1 MELKV
6 SKLYAKSKDEKEI
19 LKDFSL
25 TINSSE
31 VHVLMGPNGC
41 GKSTLSKV
49 IMASPEYNITKG
61 DISINGESIKGLT
74 TDEIA
79 RKGVFMVFQNPISI
93 DGVSNSEFLRTAYG
107 ASHEQTPIFSFIK
120 EVNGYLKDLHMDESM
135 IHRSINKD
143 FSGGERKKNE
153 ILQLRVL
160 KPELIILD
168 ELDSGL
174 DIDSLKIVSDSI
186 NKYMEENKNA
196 SLLIITHYEKILDYI
211 KPDKVHVMKDG
222 HIIKSGDA
230 SLAKELLETGYES
243 LGD

>member
-61 DISINGESIKGLT
+61 DISINGESINGLT

-222 HIIKSGDA
+222 HIVKSGDA
-230 SLAKELLETGYES
+230 SLAKELLKTGYES

>member
-6 SKLYAKSKDEKEI
+6 SKLYAKSKDDKEI
-19 LKDFSL
+19 LKDFNL

-49 IMASPEYNITKG
+49 ILRSPEYNITGG
-61 DISINGESIKGLT
+61 DILINGESIKESS
-74 TDEIA
+74 TDEVA

-107 ASHEQTPIFSFIK
+107 ANHEQTPIFSFIK
-120 EVNGYLKDLHMDESM
+120 EVNGYLKELHMNEDM

-186 NKYMEENKNA
+186 NNYMKENKNA

-222 HIIKSGDA
+222 HIVKTGDE
-230 SLAKELLETGYES
+230 SLAKELLKTGYES
-243 LGD
+243 LGE

>member
-1 MELKV
+1 MELKI

-222 HIIKSGDA
+222 HIVKSGDA
-230 SLAKELLETGYES
+230 SLAKELLKTGYES

>member
-49 IMASPEYNITKG
+49 IMASPEYSITKG

-79 RKGVFMVFQNPISI
+79 RKGIFMVFQNPISI
-93 DGVSNSEFLRTAYG
+93 DGISNSEFLRTAYG
-107 ASHEQTPIFSFIK
+107 ACHEQTPIFSFIK
-120 EVNGYLKDLHMDESM
+120 EVNGYLKELHMDEDM

-174 DIDSLKIVSDSI
+174 DIDSLKIVSNSI
-186 NKYMEENKNA
+186 NEYMKENKKA

-230 SLAKELLETGYES
+230 SLAKKLLKTGYES

>member
-6 SKLYAKSKDEKEI
+6 SNLYAKSKDDKEI
-19 LKDFSL
+19 LKDFN
-25 TINSSE
+25 IDIQPGK

-49 IMASPEYNITKG
+49 ILNSPEYIITKG
-61 DISINGESIKGLT
+61 DISINGESIIGLS

-107 ASHEQTPIFSFIK
+107 AGHEQTPIFSFIK
-120 EVNGYLKDLHMDESM
+120 EVNEYLKELHMDEDM

-174 DIDSLKIVSDSI
+174 DIDSLKIVSGSI
-186 NKYMEENKNA
+186 NKYLKENKEA

-211 KPDKVHVMKDG
+211 KPDQVHIMKDG
-222 HIIKSGDA
+222 HIIKSGES

-243 LGD
+243 LGE